1 MVNSEINVLDEH
13 TIDKIAAGEVIERPS
28 SVIKELIENSI
39 DAMANT
45 ISIEIKDG
53 GTSFIRVSDNGI
65 GIRKDQV
72 RKAFLRHSTSKIK
85 SAIDLYVVKTLG
97 FRGEALSSIA
107 AVSRVNLI
115 TKHEDDVLGTSYVI
129 EGGVEKDF
137 SDIGAPK
144 GTTFIIKDLFFNTPV
159 RKKFLNSNQTE
170 AIHIEE
176 IIAHLALSRPDIAF
190 RFINQGKEKI
200 VTSGNNNLMEVIYRI
215 YGKNIA
221 DNILPIKYES
231 ENIKIEG
238 FIGKS
243 VINRGNRKFEI
254 FFINK
259 RSVSG
264 KKLSSALEDGYKGYL
279 MQHQHPFCI
288 LNLYFTPGVV
298 DVNFHPKKEEVRIE
312 ETKGDIYAEIAKS
325 VHIRLIQ
332 REDIDVI
339 NDFKIKNFDN
349 NGEPNN
355 EDYKNNNIDV
365 KNKVIG
371 NEPFFERKREIYYT
385 EDVPYIKE
393 EEYED
398 VSSLV
403 SPDLSKNDLD
413 FTPSDKNILND
424 TKYFSDSNFP
434 TKEEIASNDKIEIA
448 SNNSYENKRYEQR
461 SFLTEYA
468 KEHFDIIGQVF
479 NTYWIIEYNK
489 KMYIVDQH
497 AAHEKVNFEKLMKQ
511 FKDKSILTQTI
522 SPPIMVTLDAEEK
535 IILDNNM
542 ESFSSFGFSIEHF
555 GGMDFALTGV
565 PFGLLKADKRE
576 LFYDIL
582 GNYKRCKNII
592 DSKVSRQIIAT
603 MACKASIKGNEIHN
617 SEEIKSLISNL
628 LTLENPYHCPHGRP
642 TMISFSRDDL
652 DKMFKRI
659 V

>member
-221 DNILPIKYES
+221 DNICL
-231 ENIKIEG
+231 
-238 FIGKS
+238 
-243 VINRGNRKFEI
+243 
-254 FFINK
+254 
-259 RSVSG
+259 
-264 KKLSSALEDGYKGYL
+264 
-279 MQHQHPFCI
+279 
-288 LNLYFTPGVV
+288 LYTS
-298 DVNFHPKKEEVRIE
+298 DAA
-312 ETKGDIYAEIAKS
+312 D
-325 VHIRLIQ
+325 
-332 REDIDVI
+332 
-339 NDFKIKNFDN
+339 
-349 NGEPNN
+349 EPRH
-355 EDYKNNNIDV
+355 V
-365 KNKVIG
+365 
-371 NEPFFERKREIYYT
+371 
-385 EDVPYIKE
+385 
-393 EEYED
+393 
-398 VSSLV
+398 
-403 SPDLSKNDLD
+403 
-413 FTPSDKNILND
+413 
-424 TKYFSDSNFP
+424 
-434 TKEEIASNDKIEIA
+434 
-448 SNNSYENKRYEQR
+448 
-461 SFLTEYA
+461 
-468 KEHFDIIGQVF
+468 
-479 NTYWIIEYNK
+479 
-489 KMYIVDQH
+489 
-497 AAHEKVNFEKLMKQ
+497 
-511 FKDKSILTQTI
+511 
-522 SPPIMVTLDAEEK
+522 
-535 IILDNNM
+535 
-542 ESFSSFGFSIEHF
+542 
-555 GGMDFALTGV
+555 
-565 PFGLLKADKRE
+565 
-576 LFYDIL
+576 
-582 GNYKRCKNII
+582 
-592 DSKVSRQIIAT
+592 
-603 MACKASIKGNEIHN
+603 
-617 SEEIKSLISNL
+617 
-628 LTLENPYHCPHGRP
+628 
-642 TMISFSRDDL
+642 
-652 DKMFKRI
+652 
-659 V
+659 

>member
-279 MQHQHPFCI
+279 C
-288 LNLYFTPGVV
+288 LLYT
-298 DVNFHPKKEEVRIE
+298 
-312 ETKGDIYAEIAKS
+312 
-325 VHIRLIQ
+325 
-332 REDIDVI
+332 
-339 NDFKIKNFDN
+339 
-349 NGEPNN
+349 
-355 EDYKNNNIDV
+355 
-365 KNKVIG
+365 
-371 NEPFFERKREIYYT
+371 
-385 EDVPYIKE
+385 
-393 EEYED
+393 
-398 VSSLV
+398 
-403 SPDLSKNDLD
+403 SP
-413 FTPSDKNILND
+413 
-424 TKYFSDSNFP
+424 
-434 TKEEIASNDKIEIA
+434 
-448 SNNSYENKRYEQR
+448 
-461 SFLTEYA
+461 
-468 KEHFDIIGQVF
+468 
-479 NTYWIIEYNK
+479 
-489 KMYIVDQH
+489 
-497 AAHEKVNFEKLMKQ
+497 
-511 FKDKSILTQTI
+511 
-522 SPPIMVTLDAEEK
+522 SP
-535 IILDNNM
+535 
-542 ESFSSFGFSIEHF
+542 
-555 GGMDFALTGV
+555 
-565 PFGLLKADKRE
+565 
-576 LFYDIL
+576 
-582 GNYKRCKNII
+582 
-592 DSKVSRQIIAT
+592 
-603 MACKASIKGNEIHN
+603 
-617 SEEIKSLISNL
+617 
-628 LTLENPYHCPHGRP
+628 
-642 TMISFSRDDL
+642 RD
-652 DKMFKRI
+652 
-659 V
+659 

>member
-1 MVNSEINVLDEH
+1 M
-13 TIDKIAAGEVIERPS
+13 
-28 SVIKELIENSI
+28 
-39 DAMANT
+39 
-45 ISIEIKDG
+45 
-53 GTSFIRVSDNGI
+53 
-65 GIRKDQV
+65 
-72 RKAFLRHSTSKIK
+72 
-85 SAIDLYVVKTLG
+85 
-97 FRGEALSSIA
+97 
-107 AVSRVNLI
+107 
-115 TKHEDDVLGTSYVI
+115 
-129 EGGVEKDF
+129 
-137 SDIGAPK
+137 
-144 GTTFIIKDLFFNTPV
+144 
-159 RKKFLNSNQTE
+159 
-170 AIHIEE
+170 
-176 IIAHLALSRPDIAF
+176 
-190 RFINQGKEKI
+190 
-200 VTSGNNNLMEVIYRI
+200 
-215 YGKNIA
+215 
-221 DNILPIKYES
+221 
-231 ENIKIEG
+231 
-238 FIGKS
+238 
-243 VINRGNRKFEI
+243 
-254 FFINK
+254 
-259 RSVSG
+259 
-264 KKLSSALEDGYKGYL
+264 
-279 MQHQHPFCI
+279 
-288 LNLYFTPGVV
+288 
-298 DVNFHPKKEEVRIE
+298 
-312 ETKGDIYAEIAKS
+312 
-325 VHIRLIQ
+325 
-332 REDIDVI
+332 
-339 NDFKIKNFDN
+339 
-349 NGEPNN
+349 
-355 EDYKNNNIDV
+355 
-365 KNKVIG
+365 
-371 NEPFFERKREIYYT
+371 
-385 EDVPYIKE
+385 
-393 EEYED
+393 
-398 VSSLV
+398 
-403 SPDLSKNDLD
+403 D

-424 TKYFSDSNFP
+424 TKYFSDSNFS

-448 SNNSYENKRYEQR
+448 SNDSYENKRYEQR

-592 DSKVSRQIIAT
+592 DSKVSRQIIAA